1 MAKKINMG
9 ILKIWLDRTRA
20 DIAFLNLIM
29 LIYITIKSGFVIE
42 WWHIVLF
49 VLFNIIRTYLDHK
62 KIMPQQIDF
71 WLRQSRILM
80 DLKKKVDKLHE
91 DSISS

>member
-20 DIAFLNLIM
+20 DIAFLNLVM
-29 LIYITIKSGFVIE
+29 LAYLTLKSGFVVE

-49 VLFNIIRTYLDHK
+49 VLLNIIRTYLDHK

-71 WLRQSRILM
+71 WLKQSRYLNEI
-80 DLKKKVDKLHE
+80 KKKVDDIHE
-91 DSISS
+91 TRI